1 MKSRNYKKPS
11 LYYTSNGDVLSRV
24 NNKLVDVEERL
35 SDLLQQCSLDSFV
48 SVDTIKRWMK
58 DMNDEDPMTSVNM
71 LTGLLDKENLVDV
84 DLFQNLI
91 SAMIDLSHLLPAK
104 KLNGETFS
112 DILKKREKQGKPSK
126 LHLTTTT
133 LPPMDWIN
141 YYHKAMY
148 YMSKQNFFQAS
159 KEFDRTFEKLLKTK
173 TANQD
178 IYRVFCNA
186 GLSYVFSGKPLLG
199 IHCIEMASELNPQ
212 YTFAS
217 EQLHKY
223 QQGDFD
229 EVIQLGILTEMKNN
243 FEEWEKRPDYLHLDT
258 VMKWSEKKILNKL
271 ISFGVAV
278 DKEEFIKVAKTVN
291 HPDDLAKKLFYPQT
305 NIAGK
310 DEDFI
315 WIAAYALWDIYCPD
329 EPTISSFN
337 DVLHEA
343 FIFVSKPEGTN
354 KRNKKIQEAFE
365 KTCANYLKKLQ
376 TYVFSEK
383 TGFLQQWQKTI
394 EDQMD
399 PSYELKTF
407 LTSLLTS
414 PELEKEV
421 LEVVYHLNKQI
432 PHPDWIGIEIISNII
447 HNDPQG
453 NELYKELKHNHPFY
467 CYVACDIAQYYLDK
481 EDYLHAEFYLTDA
494 LEIVDGRAEKN
505 KLSLDTAETTIYD
518 DYINVI
524 NLLEEV
530 FKKSNAD
537 SKKKKLLKAKKQ
549 TVEKK
554 SKVYSKSPKIEKI
567 DKAMNKLFTK
577 VETDLAEKSNA
588 FQYYNYLT
596 RFDINFETKEPI
608 KTKETYL
615 KIHPESYHNSRK
627 SKGKNH
633 LNKKF
638 RPKIGRNDPCYC
650 GSGKKYKKCCLERNR
665 KKDGITL
672 ESR

>member
-11 LYYTSNGDVLSRV
+11 LYYISNGDVLSRV
-24 NNKLVDVEERL
+24 NNELDEVEERL
-35 SDLLQQCSLDSFV
+35 SDILQQCSLDPFV
-48 SVDTIKRWMK
+48 SVDTIKRWMA
-58 DMNDEDPMTSVNM
+58 DINDEDPMTSVNM
-71 LTGLLDKENLVDV
+71 LTGLLDKETLGDEDV
-84 DLFQNLI
+84 FQNLI
-91 SAMIDLSHLLPAK
+91 NTMINLSHLLPAK

-112 DILKKREKQGKPSK
+112 DVLKKREKQGKPSK
-126 LHLTTTT
+126 VHLTTTT
-133 LPPMDWIN
+133 LPPMQWIN
-141 YYHKAMY
+141 HYHKAMY
-148 YMSKQNFFQAS
+148 YMTKQNFFQAS
-159 KEFDRTFEKLLKTK
+159 KEFDKTFEKLLKTK
-173 TANQD
+173 TTNQD

-186 GLSYVFSGKPLLG
+186 GLSYLYSGKPLLG
-199 IHCIEMASELNPQ
+199 INCIEMASELNPQ
-212 YTFAS
+212 YTFALK
-217 EQLHKY
+217 QLQKY
-223 QQGDFD
+223 NRGDFD
-229 EVIQLGILTEMKNN
+229 DVIQLGLLTEIKNN

-271 ISFGVAV
+271 ISFGVTV
-278 DKEEFIKVAKTVN
+278 DKKEFIKMVKTVN
-291 HPDDLAKKLFYPQT
+291 HPEDLAKKLFYPQT

-343 FIFVSKPEGTN
+343 FIFVSKTYVKN
-354 KRNKKIQEAFE
+354 KRNKKKHKDFE
-365 KTCANYLKKLQ
+365 KTCTKYLKKLQ
-376 TYVFSEK
+376 TYFFSEK
-383 TGFLQQWQKTI
+383 KGFLQQWQKTI
-394 EDQMD
+394 EDKMD
-399 PSYELKTF
+399 SSYELKTF
-407 LTSLLTS
+407 LTSLLAS
-414 PELEKEV
+414 PKLEKEV

-432 PHPDWIGIEIISNII
+432 PHPDWLGVEIISNII
-447 HNDPQG
+447 HNNPQG
-453 NELYKELKHNHPFY
+453 NELYKELKHKHPFY

-481 EDYLHAEFYLTDA
+481 EDYLHAEFYLTNA

-537 SKKKKLLKAKKQ
+537 SKKKKLLKAKKRI
-549 TVEKK
+549 VEKR

-596 RFDINFETKEPI
+596 RFDINFETEEPI

-615 KIHPESYHNSRK
+615 KIHPESFLNSRK

-638 RPKIGRNDPCYC
+638 RSKIGRNDPCYC
-650 GSGKKYKKCCLERNR
+650 GSGKKYKKCCLDRDR
-665 KKDGITL
+665 KKMG
-672 ESR
+672 